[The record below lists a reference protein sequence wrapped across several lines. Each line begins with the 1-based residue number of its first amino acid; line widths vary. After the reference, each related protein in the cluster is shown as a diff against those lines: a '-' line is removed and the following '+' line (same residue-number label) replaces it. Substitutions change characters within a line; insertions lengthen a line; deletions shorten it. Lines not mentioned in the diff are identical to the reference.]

1 MEIQFAEIITDPKT
15 GEFVKD
21 EVDNPVSLGAAC
33 VNALDAPLK
42 TDADEGLKPKLKR
55 GRLIEEIEK
64 AAKDIAPLALDTGDI
79 ELIKGRLG
87 AYYMRASF
95 VRKVCLML
103 DPASKE

>member
-15 GEFVKD
+15 GEDVKD
-21 EVDNPVSLGAAC
+21 EAGNPVSLCKAC
-33 VNALDAPLK
+33 TDALDAPLK

-64 AAKDIAPLALDTGDI
+64 AAKDVALLALDTGDI
-79 ELIKGRLG
+79 ELIKSRLG
-87 AYYMRASF
+87 GYYMRASF
-95 VRKVCLML
+95 VRKVCRML